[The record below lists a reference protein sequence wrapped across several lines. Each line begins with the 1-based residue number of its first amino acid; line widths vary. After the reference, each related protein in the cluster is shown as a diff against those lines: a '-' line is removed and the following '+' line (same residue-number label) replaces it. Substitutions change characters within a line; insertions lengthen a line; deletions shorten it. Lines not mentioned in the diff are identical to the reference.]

1 MAVSA
6 LGPIQPAS
14 QAARPAAPQT
24 TRAGKDGG
32 FLDMVTRFAGDV
44 DAMQHDA
51 EAAVADLAA
60 GKADN
65 LHQVT
70 LALGKA
76 EVSFKFMMEVRNK
89 LVDAYR
95 EVMRMPV

>member
-1 MAVSA
+1 MNVSA
-6 LGPIQPAS
+6 LGPLQPTS
-14 QAARPAAPQT
+14 QAAKSVAPQT
-24 TRAGKDGG
+24 SRTGEGGG
-32 FLDMVTRFAGDV
+32 FLDVVTKFTGDV
-44 DAMQHDA
+44 DAMQHSA
-51 EAAVADLAA
+51 ESAVADLAA

-95 EVMRMPV
+95 EVMRMSV